1 MREALADHRRG
12 PERPHNRLPVAR
24 EQRVVELCHDRPTW
38 SSYQVLR
45 CIGPDA
51 PSPRT
56 IQRVRQ
62 RQGLSRLPKRAPAIF
77 PSRRLNPAT
86 LARAQAMVRE
96 KPWLGPDRAAWDLQN
111 GEHLTVSPSTI
122 KRLKR
127 QNLAALLPST
137 PPPPAW
143 RFYERHHPHSLW
155 HGDFLE
161 KITLSDS
168 KQTAYQLTL
177 LDDYSRGYVFCDLF
191 LNPDMRTT
199 IRALIAAMRQW
210 QVIPAAVVFDNGS
223 AFKGKLLSA
232 FCEQVGIRLIHTAVN
247 HPQTNGKRNGRSG
260 TTCGISTDNMTHGC
274 STRYG
279 GICPVM
285 FITATICGGIAPWA
299 GSLPSPD
306 YGSRHGWPFLPCLS
320 DWKAAPATKQ
330 AVNPSRK
337 PGSSGCLAGML
348 IWERTWPIWKSRS
361 LRVWRAW
368 KPDTTANAWRCSGIT
383 AHSGRCSVTGATF
396 SRRPSISS
404 PASQAPVR
412 ELLTHIHND
421 PIHHLTPSVPCL
433 APPLGFGG
441 FPRRSGRPRLDKT
454 RCDHPRPRNGVDP
467 ALAPSATIR

>member
-1 MREALADHRRG
+1 MSHPMPNILPKHERRVQAVLALLRGESAASVCAQYRVGRSDLYKYRQRALSAMREALADHRRG

-137 PPPPAW
+137 PPPPVW

-247 HPQTNGKRNGRSG
+247 HPQTNGKLERAFRDDMRDFYRQYDTWLLDPLRRDLPGYVYYRNHMRGHRALGGQPAIARLREQTWMALPAVLERLESCACYETGRKSIPKTGIIRLFGRDAHLG
-260 TTCGISTDNMTHGC
+260 TDLANLE
-274 STRYG
+274 
-279 GICPVM
+279 
-285 FITATICGGIAPWA
+285 ITFFE
-299 GSLPSPD
+299 SLE
-306 YGSRHGWPFLPCLS
+306 GLEARHNG
-320 DWKAAPATKQ
+320 Q
-330 AVNPSRK
+330 
-337 PGSSGCLAGML
+337 CLAVLRDYRTFRQML
-348 IWERTWPIWKSRS
+348 CYRGHLLPPSFHFEPC
-361 LRVWRAW
+361 
-368 KPDTTANAWRCSGIT
+368 KPS
-383 AHSGRCSVTGATF
+383 
-396 SRRPSISS
+396 SS
-404 PASQAPVR
+404 P
-412 ELLTHIHND
+412 
-421 PIHHLTPSVPCL
+421 
-433 APPLGFGG
+433 
-441 FPRRSGRPRLDKT
+441 
-454 RCDHPRPRNGVDP
+454 
-467 ALAPSATIR
+467 